1 MKKKK
6 NKLKQIKNLSSFF
19 KSKNEWY
26 NWSFYLY
33 DPFFILFI
41 SFFLKHGKKKKV
53 FHLVYNVFFL
63 LKRITRLSPIYV
75 LKKSIYNSQVFLEIL
90 PVLQKKK
97 NLKKVRVLFYK
108 SKMYNVKKRIK
119 KGIYLI
125 IDHVKLIKTNELLF
139 YEKIV
144 ICILNAFFKQG
155 PVYEKVQ
162 ELHNCIGNINKK
174 KRFYRNKNKLLHN
187 KFKKNKLRK
196 MRNIKKRIISK
207 NRHKKKYSIY
217 DVCYKLGNTVI

>member
-1 MKKKK
+1 M
-6 NKLKQIKNLSSFF
+6 
-19 KSKNEWY
+19 
-26 NWSFYLY
+26 
-33 DPFFILFI
+33 
-41 SFFLKHGKKKKV
+41 
-53 FHLVYNVFFL
+53 

-155 PVYEKVQ
+155 PVYEKSARV
-162 ELHNCIGNINKK
+162 
-174 KRFYRNKNKLLHN
+174 
-187 KFKKNKLRK
+187 
-196 MRNIKKRIISK
+196 
-207 NRHKKKYSIY
+207 
-217 DVCYKLGNTVI
+217 T